1 MPSTLRW
8 LAIQT
13 STPARTRACAMS
25 ACMSEKP
32 VARSGRSA
40 RIRSTFALVKAETR
54 GFSWRAR
61 AGRTVNPE
69 MPTMRCSSPRRYST
83 SVGSSVRQTMRCGYI
98 STRLQP
104 REVLFEGFLR
114 VAHVALAAVGFQL
127 AQVHAA
133 DLARQGLGQLGHEL
147 DPAHALVRCEPL
159 PRKGEDLAREFRAG
173 RPVLRQRDEGLG
185 H

>member
-32 VARSGRSA
+32 IARSGRSA

-54 GFSWRAR
+54 GFSCRAR

-69 MPTMRCSSPRRYST
+69 IPTMRCSSPRRYST
-83 SVGSSVRQTMRCGYI
+83 SVGSSVRQTMRCGYTLAGFQ
-98 STRLQP
+98 S
-104 REVLFEGFLR
+104 REVLFEVLLL
-114 VAHVALAAVGFQL
+114 VTHVALATLCFQL

-133 DLARQGLGQLGHEL
+133 DLARQGLWQLGHEL
-147 DPAHALVRCEPL
+147 DPAHALVRREAL
-159 PRKGEDLAREFRAG
+159 SRKGKDLAREFGAG
-173 RPVLRQRDEGLG
+173 RPVLR
-185 H
+185 